1 MLTTGRYIQCVH
13 TLWDPIV
20 FTQNYNNHESVLMR
34 HCRLKQMFAQH
45 FMALVYKF
53 LYKLMNVA
61 WVAKILIG
69 ATFMIIMILC
79 KYCGVP

>member
-1 MLTTGRYIQCVH
+1 
-13 TLWDPIV
+13 
-20 FTQNYNNHESVLMR
+20 
-34 HCRLKQMFAQH
+34 MFAQH